1 MREGTAELEKVNAA
15 LKAEIAERLS
25 AEHNLHRLNRLYRVL
40 SETNQA
46 IIRASDRDTLFNDIC
61 RIVVGHGGFRMAW
74 VGLVDDESGLVKPVT
89 WRGANNGY
97 LDEIRISAR
106 EEPQCLGPTGTAI
119 REGHISVC
127 NDMLKDPRILPWHKQ
142 AHKHGFLSSAAIGL
156 KLNYKVIG
164 SLTIY
169 GDEENLF
176 SPELIELLKQMAM
189 DISFAL
195 ENLDRQKTLREKDQL
210 LIQQS
215 RQAAMGEMI
224 GNIAHQWRQPLN
236 ALSLIMQTL
245 PVVQE
250 MGELTREYLV
260 SMEKQAMQLILH
272 MSQTIDDF
280 RNYFRPDKEKIPFS
294 VKEAVS
300 RTMTLIEESF
310 RYQEIAVE
318 IEAADNPVIIGYP
331 NEYSQALLNILSN
344 ARDALSERRVS
355 NPRITINMR
364 TENGTAVVTV
374 ADNAGGISEKIMDRI
389 FEPYF
394 TTKGTNKGTGV
405 GLFMSKSII
414 EKNMG
419 GKLSVRNTGNG
430 AEFRIEV

>member
-1 MREGTAELEKVNAA
+1 VQKRTSELAKVNAA
-15 LKAEIAERLS
+15 LAAEIAVRLS
-25 AEHNLHRLNRLYRVL
+25 AERHLHRLNRLYRVL
-40 SETNQA
+40 CETNQA
-46 IIRASDRDTLFNDIC
+46 IVRANDRDTLFDDIC
-61 RIVVGHGGFRMAW
+61 RIVVGHGEFRMAW

-89 WRGANNGY
+89 WRGASNGY
-97 LDEIRISAR
+97 LDEIRIAAR
-106 EEPQCLGPTGTAI
+106 EEPHCLGPTGTAI
-119 REGHISVC
+119 REGYISVC
-127 NDMLKDPRILPWHKQ
+127 NDMQNDTRILPWRREVQ
-142 AHKHGFLSSAAIGL
+142 KHGFLSAAAIGL
-156 KLNYKVIG
+156 KVNFKVIG

-169 GDEENLF
+169 GDQVGLF
-176 SPELIELLKQMAM
+176 TPAIIELLKQMAM
-189 DISFAL
+189 DISLAL

-224 GNIAHQWRQPLN
+224 GHIAHQWRQPLN
-236 ALSLIMQTL
+236 ALSLIMQSF
-245 PVVQE
+245 PVMHD
-250 MGELTREYLV
+250 MGELSREYLV
-260 SMEKQAMQLILH
+260 TMENQAMQLILH

-280 RNYFRPDKEKIPFS
+280 RNYFRPDKEKMPFS

-300 RTMTLIEESF
+300 RTFSLIEESF
-310 RYQEIAVE
+310 RYLKIGIE
-318 IEAADNPVIIGYP
+318 IEATDNPVIIGYP

-355 NPRITINMR
+355 EPRIRINMG
-364 TENGTAVVTV
+364 TEDGKAVVTV

-394 TTKGTNKGTGV
+394 TTKDTNKGTGV

-419 GKLSVRNTGNG
+419 GKLSVRNTGKG